1 MNSIL
6 FFLGLIFGQ
15 IQRHPSR
22 AFSVL
27 RAPMVRGFLI
37 TATVIKKLACLFWGT
52 VQFMGFG
59 LSSVIVLLILANTL
73 LDSELAVWA
82 SLLVI
87 GGSPRVLGGRFR
99 NRSSSVRN
107 VTVVEEQSAVSSPP
121 SSSSFDEAAYAATLT
136 AIADVELRRRA
147 RGITAELRSGRS
159 LTAQERFEHQ
169 QQRTIIYKTLDAR
182 RAAKGKPLAHR
193 P

>member
-52 VQFMGFG
+52 VQFLGFG
-59 LSSVIVLLILANTL
+59 LSSVVVLLILANTL
-73 LDSELAVWA
+73 LSSELAVWA

-147 RGITAELRSGRS
+147 RGITAELRSRS

-169 QQRTIIYKTLDAR
+169 QQRRVIYETLDAR